1 MRSYPQAE
9 APSIDQVTLLPDR
22 RRLLELLAEALQ
34 SSGGSVAV
42 LLVDIDG
49 FRKINRDRGH
59 DIGDEL
65 LFSSG
70 RRIRSAVGADDI
82 VARAGGDELAVVCTE
97 LSEPGELADLG
108 KRILAAFDDPFAL
121 GEGEFDVTVSVGVA
135 VADDPAQL
143 LVER

>member
-82 VARAGGDELAVVCTE
+82 VARADRFHNQIVIAAHFSTRYHGKQVHQMVRQKLPDMLGDRLH
-97 LSEPGELADLG
+97 LW
-108 KRILAAFDDPFAL
+108 I
-121 GEGEFDVTVSVGVA
+121 
-135 VADDPAQL
+135 
-143 LVER
+143 